1 MGAIE
6 TVRKLWAKAFPS
18 PGPAMVSMGVARMP
32 TATTVEITVVAVKK
46 PESRDRQTAGVRVGQ
61 RLYLDAVHGAT
72 RVEVEKKLDAALK
85 GGGMRRADLAA
96 VSVYSTESREP
107 AVIAVA
113 ALPEGARWAIF
124 SIASTERKSET
135 VYCDAVQAAAGGD
148 IESQTADAF
157 GKLRA
162 CLAAKGATLDQL
174 VATNVYLD
182 DIDDFTRMNATY
194 ARMFS
199 SAFPTRTTIQ
209 PAPKAG
215 SPLVRI
221 GGVAVK

>member
-1 MGAIE
+1 
-6 TVRKLWAKAFPS
+6 
-18 PGPAMVSMGVARMP
+18 MVSVGVARMP

-46 PESRDRQTAGVRVGQ
+46 LEARQRQPFGVRAGQ
-61 RLYLDAVHGAT
+61 RLYLDAVYGAT
-72 RVEVEKKLDAALK
+72 RAEVEKRLDASLK
-85 GGGMRRADLAA
+85 VGGLRRADLAA
-96 VSVYSTESREP
+96 ISTYSTESREP

-113 ALPEGARWAIF
+113 ALPEGARWALF
-124 SIASTERKSET
+124 AIASRERQGET
-135 VYCDAVQAAAGGD
+135 VHCDAVQSAAGGD

-157 GKLRA
+157 ARLKT

-182 DIDDFTRMNATY
+182 DIDDFTRMNAVY

-199 SAFPTRTTIQ
+199 TAFPTRTTIQ
-209 PAPKAG
+209 PAAKAG